1 MTASSISPVSK
12 ISNAHFDRFYI
23 GGLWETPSTDRSVK
37 VYSPVSDNVVVE
49 VAEAVEA
56 DVLKAVAAARAAFD
70 DGPWPALTPSERAA
84 YLEKLASHLRER
96 SDDLA
101 AVWAAQTGVLAGL
114 ADAASEYAISA
125 IDRNVA
131 LAATFPFVER
141 QQMASGA
148 GYLVQ
153 EPVGVVTAIAPW
165 NVPLITMLN
174 KIAPAL
180 LAGCTVIMKPAPQT
194 PAEAYIIAE
203 CADKAGLP
211 PGVINLITADSDASD
226 FLVQHHDV
234 DKVSF
239 TGSVAA
245 GKRIASVCGERIARV
260 TLELGGKSAAIILDD
275 YELEAAADSLA
286 PAVCM
291 IAGQNCAALTRIIIS
306 HDRHDELVGLIVERM
321 RNIKVGDPRD
331 TDTQLGPLAMKRQ
344 LERVQGFI
352 ATGIQ
357 EGATLAF
364 GGNTPSGLEVGCY
377 IEPTVF
383 SNVDNSMTIARE
395 EIFGPVLCIIPCDSE
410 DHAIQI
416 ANDSPFGLMGAVYTN
431 DAEKAFSISRRIR
444 TGTMGQSG
452 PLADFNIGFGGFKQS
467 GLGREGG
474 VAGLRAYLEPKTV
487 LLAEDVS
494 QV

>member
-1 MTASSISPVSK
+1 MTTSSDSPVPK
-12 ISNAHFDRFYI
+12 IRNAHFDRFYV
-23 GGLWETPSTDRSVK
+23 GGAWVKPAKYHTLK
-37 VYSPVSDNVVVE
+37 VYSPVSGNMVVE

-56 DVLKAVAAARAAFD
+56 DVLSAVNAARSAFD
-70 DGPWPALTPSERAA
+70 NGPWPNLSPSERAT
-84 YLEKLASHLRER
+84 YLTELASQLRGR

-101 AVWAAQTGVLAGL
+101 AVWAAQTGVVAGL

-131 LAATFPFVER
+131 FAETFPFVER
-141 QQMASGA
+141 HEVASGA

-153 EPVGVVTAIAPW
+153 EPVGVVAAIAPW

-180 LAGCTVIMKPAPQT
+180 LAGCTLIMKPAPQT
-194 PAEAYIIAE
+194 PGEAYIIAE
-203 CADKAGLP
+203 CAEQAGLP
-211 PGVINLITADSDASD
+211 PGVVNLITAERDVSD
-226 FLVQHHDV
+226 FLVQHQGV

-275 YELEAAADSLA
+275 YDLEAAAESLA

-291 IAGQNCAALTRIIIS
+291 IAGQNCAALTRVIVS
-306 HDRHDELVGLIVERM
+306 RDRHDQLVDFIVKRM
-321 RNIKVGDPRD
+321 ESIKVGDPRD
-331 TDTQLGPLAMKRQ
+331 PETQLGPLAMARQ
-344 LERVQGFI
+344 LERVQSFI
-352 ATGIQ
+352 ATGIS

-364 GGNTPSGLEVGCY
+364 GGRTPNGLETGCY

-383 SNVDNSMTIARE
+383 SNVENSMTIARE
-395 EIFGPVLCIIPCDSE
+395 EIFGPVLCIIPCDGE
-410 DHAIQI
+410 DHAVEI

-431 DAEKAFSISRRIR
+431 DANKAFQISRRIR

-474 VAGLRAYLEPKTV
+474 AEGLRAYLEPKTI
-487 LLAEDVS
+487 LLS
-494 QV
+494 QEPSIP

>member
-1 MTASSISPVSK
+1 MTASSPNPVSK
-12 ISNAHFDRFYI
+12 ISNAHFNRFYI
-23 GGLWETPSTDRSVK
+23 GGVWVEPSTDRTLK
-37 VYSPVSDNVVVE
+37 VYSPVSENLVAE

-56 DVLKAVAAARAAFD
+56 DVLTAVAAARVAFD
-70 DGPWPALTPSERAA
+70 DGPWPALAPTERAT
-84 YLEKLASHLRER
+84 YLEELASQLRGR

-101 AVWAAQTGVLAGL
+101 AAWAAQTGVVAGL

-131 LAATFPFVER
+131 LAATFPFIER
-141 QQMASGA
+141 QETASGA

-153 EPVGVVTAIAPW
+153 EPAGVVAAIAPW

-174 KIAPAL
+174 KIASAL
-180 LAGCTVIMKPAPQT
+180 LAGCSVIMKPAPQT

-203 CADKAGLP
+203 CAEKAGLP
-211 PGVINLITADSDASD
+211 PGVVNLITADRDASD
-226 FLVQHHDV
+226 FLVQHHDI

-275 YELEAAADSLA
+275 YDLDTAADSLA

-291 IAGQNCAALTRIIIS
+291 IAGQNCAALTRVIVS
-306 HDRHDELVGLIVERM
+306 RDRHDELVGLIVKRM
-321 RNIKVGDPRD
+321 QNIKVGDPRD
-331 TDTQLGPLAMKRQ
+331 PETQLGPLAMKRQ

-352 ATGIQ
+352 ATGIE

-364 GGNTPSGLEVGCY
+364 GGKTPDGLEAGCY

-383 SNVDNSMTIARE
+383 SNVENSMTIAQE
-395 EIFGPVLCIIPCDSE
+395 EIFGPVLCIIPCDGE

-431 DAEKAFSISRRIR
+431 DADKAFRISRRIR

-487 LLAEDVS
+487 LLTQEASHV
-494 QV
+494 